1 MHADNG
7 EGETGDAEKPFVLEG
22 GEYIE
27 STDDPGFIA
36 YDRHLD
42 KLRMLLTTWVGIIDR
57 DLNDRDELVADEI
70 RHQIKKMLT
79 DTTHDI
85 FLKVMSV
92 NAMGVEEEE

>member
-7 EGETGDAEKPFVLEG
+7 EGETEKPFELPEVD
-22 GEYIE
+22 YVE

-42 KLRMLLTTWVGIIDR
+42 KLRMLLATWVGVIDR

-85 FLKVMSV
+85 FLKVVSV
-92 NAMGVEEEE
+92 NAMGVDGEE